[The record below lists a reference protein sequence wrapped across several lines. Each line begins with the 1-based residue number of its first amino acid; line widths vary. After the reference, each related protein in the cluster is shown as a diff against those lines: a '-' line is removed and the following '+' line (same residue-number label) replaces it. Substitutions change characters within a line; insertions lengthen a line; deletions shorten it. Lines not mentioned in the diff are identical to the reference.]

1 MSKINDNSQKD
12 YDKQIKDYLE
22 NHLNLKDYRIT
33 YKEEGAIPLFYP
45 IDKDEKNKINIG
57 TAGGMTRL
65 STGYTFLNIQ
75 EHSKYIRENI
85 ENIANVKKY
94 KISTKYQFLDEIF
107 LRVLEKHPE
116 KMSDIFFKMFKASPK
131 TVIKFLS
138 NKSNF
143 FEDLSIILRM
153 PKLTFIKAL
162 FY

>member
-1 MSKINDNSQKD
+1 MTDHITIAIDAMGGENSPDKTIEGISHHLKNSDNSF
-12 YDKQIKDYLE
+12 YLIFGNE
-22 NHLNLKDYRIT
+22 KLIN
-33 YKEEGAIPLFYP
+33 PL
-45 IDKDEKNKINIG
+45 I
-57 TAGGMTRL
+57 
-65 STGYTFLNIQ
+65 
-75 EHSKYIRENI
+75 
-85 ENIANVKKY
+85 KKY

>member
-1 MSKINDNSQKD
+1 MSNIIYVPS
-12 YDKQIKDYLE
+12 
-22 NHLNLKDYRIT
+22 
-33 YKEEGAIPLFYP
+33 YKKEM
-45 IDKDEKNKINIG
+45 NKINIG

-85 ENIANVKKY
+85 ENIANTKNYKIANKY
-94 KISTKYQFLDEIF
+94 KFLDEIF
-107 LRVLEKHPE
+107 LRVLEKNPD

-138 NKSNF
+138 NKSNL
-143 FEDLSIILRM
+143 FEDLSIILKM
-153 PKLTFIKAL
+153 PKLTFIRAL